1 MTQKTIGYV
10 ELEWTCKRCGT
21 RNPGTAKN
29 CQSCGA
35 PMEASEQFEL
45 PSEQKLVTD
54 QAKIKQA
61 EQGPD
66 MHCPY
71 CGGRN
76 PATSET
82 CSQCGASL
90 KEAGQRRA
98 GQIMGAYHEGTAP
111 DIECPSCGSHN
122 PPDAAFCIQCGA
134 SLAKTAQASTS
145 SNKPGGSA
153 RRRFIPLGVVI
164 LALICVAGLAI
175 LYLGSRTQAMNGR
188 VSSTHWER
196 QVAIQAL
203 EAVQHEDWKDELPA
217 EAVVGTCTQRYRL
230 TQSEPAPGSEEV
242 CGTPYTVDTGSGMGK
257 VVQDCEYKIYDEWCN
272 YTQQEW
278 NTVDEAVAR
287 GDDLAP
293 QWPTFSLQA
302 GQREGQRQENY
313 VVLFDVDGKN
323 YRYTTNDPQEFLAF
337 TPGSQWTLKVNAL
350 GGVQSASPK

>member
-21 RNPGTAKN
+21 RNPGTSKN

-35 PMEASEQFEL
+35 PMEASEEFEL

-54 QAKIKQA
+54 QAQIEQAIK
-61 EQGPD
+61 GPD

-71 CGGRN
+71 CGARN

-90 KEAGQRRA
+90 KEAGQRQA
-98 GQIMGAYHEGTAP
+98 GQIMGAYREGKGP
-111 DIECPSCGSHN
+111 DIACPSCLSPN
-122 PPDAAFCIQCGA
+122 PSDAAFCIQCGA
-134 SLAKTAQASTS
+134 NLVKAAQTSTS

-164 LALICVAGLAI
+164 LALICVAGFAI
-175 LYLGSRTQAMNGR
+175 LYLGSRTQAMTGQ
-188 VSSTHWER
+188 VLSTHWER
-196 QVAIQAL
+196 QVTIQAL
-203 EAVQHEDWKDELPA
+203 EAVQHEDWKDQLPA
-217 EAVVGTCTQRYRL
+217 EAVVDTCTQRYRL

-242 CGTPYTVDTGSGMGK
+242 CGTPFTVDTGSGMGK
-257 VVQDCEYKIYDEWCN
+257 VVQDCEYKIYDDWCN

-278 NTVDEAVAR
+278 NTVDEAVAS
-287 GDDLAP
+287 GDNLAP
-293 QWPTFSLQA
+293 QWPAFYLHA
-302 GQREGQRQENY
+302 GQREGERQENY
-313 VVLFDVDGKN
+313 VVLFDVNGKN

-337 TPGSQWTLKVNAL
+337 SPGSQWTLKINAL
-350 GGVQSASPK
+350 GGVQSASQK